1 MSRALLVS
9 KHATRQLRL
18 LPYALAAI
26 YLCECGVRGDCE
38 DWHPR
43 LGMMYR
49 RGEAAMVARGVEPS
63 TCPQVERLLRTLNHD
78 PTLLRQAALIHYAAR
93 KGLDPRSLV
102 GVDEELVELIAR
114 ALREASLL

>member
-1 MSRALLVS
+1 MSHALLVS
-9 KHATRQLRL
+9 KHAARQLRL

-26 YLCECGVRGDCE
+26 YLCECGVHGDCE

-43 LGMMYR
+43 LGMIYR
-49 RGEAAMVARGVEPS
+49 GREAAKVARGGEPS
-63 TCPQVERLLRTLNHD
+63 TCPQVERLLHALNHD

-93 KGLDPRSLV
+93 RGLDPRSLV
-102 GVDEELVELIAR
+102 GVNDELVGSIVK